1 MCYVR
6 SKVPQQIPR
15 DTGKQFS
22 REGWSNLG
30 KVRIDVVKKT
40 ARELLERYPNKF
52 TTDFEENK
60 QLVVQL
66 VNAQTKWMR
75 NRIAGYVTTLRHLEE
90 KRKAVATATPEEV
103 SA

>member
-6 SKVPQQIPR
+6 SKVPQQIPQ
-15 DTGKQFS
+15 DTGKQFA
-22 REGWSNLG
+22 REGWNNLG

-40 ARELLERYPNKF
+40 ARELLERYPDKF
-52 TTDFEENK
+52 TIDFEENK

-66 VNAQTKWMR
+66 VNAQTKWMQ
-75 NRIAGYVTTLRHLEE
+75 NRIAGYVTSLKHLEE
-90 KRKAVATATPEEV
+90 KRKVVEIATPEEA